1 MIKRRLQ
8 EYIAGRLFKG
18 KVIIA
23 LGARQ
28 VGKTTLVENILSGL
42 DFQVIEL
49 NGDEADVRELLA
61 DTTSTRLRAI
71 VGKNKIVF
79 IDEAQR
85 ISNIGITLKLF
96 TDKLKDI
103 PVIATGSSSFELT
116 SKINEPLTGRK
127 YQFQLFA
134 PSYLEMIDHHGLL
147 TENRLLEHRLIYGY
161 YPEIITHPGEGYYPE
176 IITHPGEE
184 RELLKLLS
192 DSFLYKDLL
201 LLEDVTK
208 PILFEKLLKALALQ
222 LGSEVSFNELSRL
235 TGANHQTVEKYITL
249 LEKAFVVF
257 RLPAF
262 SRNVR
267 NEIRKGKKFYFYD
280 NGIRNAIINNFQ
292 LPSQRTDMGPLW
304 ENFLIS
310 ERMKSLSHRGI
321 NVDSYFWRTTQRQ
334 EIDYIEESSQSL
346 SAWEFKWNPKAKARI
361 PKTFTRAYSEA
372 RCSVVTPDNFTDF
385 LINGIAAQQSNERV

>member
-1 MIKRRLQ
+1 MKQKNIIKRRLQ
-8 EYIAGRLFKG
+8 EIITDRLFKG
-18 KVIIA
+18 KVIIVP
-23 LGARQ
+23 GARQ
-28 VGKTTLVENILSGL
+28 VGKTTLIEHILSDL
-42 DFQVIEL
+42 DYPVIEL

-61 DTTSTRLRAI
+61 DTTSTRLQAI

-96 TDKLKDI
+96 ADKLKDI
-103 PVIATGSSSFELT
+103 QVIATGSSSFELT
-116 SKINEPLTGRK
+116 AKINEPLTGRK

-134 PSYLEMIDHHGLL
+134 PSYLEMVDHHGLL

-161 YPEIITHPGEGYYPE
+161 YPEIITHPGE
-176 IITHPGEE
+176 E
-184 RELLKLLS
+184 RELLQLLS

-208 PILFEKLLKALALQ
+208 PILFEKLLNALALQ

-249 LEKAFVVF
+249 LEKAFVIF

-292 LPSQRTDMGPLW
+292 IPSQRTDMGPLW

-310 ERMKSLSHRGI
+310 ERMKALAHMGLP
-321 NVDSYFWRTTQRQ
+321 VDRYFWRTTQQQ
-334 EIDYIEESSQSL
+334 EIDYIEETAQSL
-346 SAWEFKWNPKAKARI
+346 TAWEFKWNVKAKARI
-361 PKTFTRAYSEA
+361 PKTFTRAYPEA
-372 RCSVVTPDNFTDF
+372 ECSVVTPDNFMDF
-385 LINGIAAQQSNERV
+385 LSDVFTSG